1 MSMVQQI
8 LPVVGQV
15 SLFAV
20 LFAMLAERLV
30 KDVHKRKLIVAVL
43 LVLCLF
49 VPVNGLSISQW
60 VRSALGDLSVLTVV
74 ILANIAVQR
83 LFSVHLLSPDAR
95 KNLLP
100 GIALLGVLFYPLA
113 LGLGPV
119 DPYAFGFAPVWMT
132 VLLVLA
138 SVMGWLSGR
147 RDLAVILLL
156 PLVAFNLQLLESNN
170 LWDYLLDPI
179 LVAYAMVQVLK
190 SMNFSYFKLRFSA
203 AKVKN

>member
-8 LPVVGQV
+8 LPVVGQA
-15 SLFAV
+15 SLLAV
-20 LFAMLAERLV
+20 LFAMLAEKLV
-30 KDVHKRKLIVAVL
+30 KDVHKRRLIVAVL

-60 VRSALGDLSVLTVV
+60 LRSALGDLSVLTVA
-74 ILANIAVQR
+74 IFANIVTQR
-83 LFSVHLLSPDAR
+83 LFNVQLLTPDAR
-95 KNLLP
+95 KNLLS

-113 LGLGPV
+113 LGLGSV

-156 PLVAFNLQLLESNN
+156 PVVAFNLQLLESNN

-179 LVAYAMVQVLK
+179 LLAYAMVQVLK
-190 SMNFSYFKLRFSA
+190 SRNFGYFKLHFSD

>member
-8 LPVVGQV
+8 LPIMGQV
-15 SLFAV
+15 ALLAV
-20 LFAMLAERLV
+20 LLAMPAEKLV
-30 KDVHKRKLIVAVL
+30 KDAHKRKLIVAVL

-49 VPVNGLSISQW
+49 VPLNGLSISQW
-60 VRSALGDLSVLTVV
+60 LRSALGDLSVLTLA
-74 ILANIAVQR
+74 IFANIALQR
-83 LFSVHLLSPDAR
+83 LFNVHLVSAEAR
-95 KNLLP
+95 QNLLRV
-100 GIALLGVLFYPLA
+100 IALVGVLFYPLA

-119 DPYAFGFAPVWMT
+119 DPYAFGYAPVWMT

-138 SVMGWLSGR
+138 SGMGWISGR

-156 PLVAFNLQLLESNN
+156 PVVAFNLQLLESNN

-179 LVAYAMVQVLK
+179 LLAYALVQILK
-190 SMNFSYFKLRFSA
+190 SRNFGCFKLHFSD